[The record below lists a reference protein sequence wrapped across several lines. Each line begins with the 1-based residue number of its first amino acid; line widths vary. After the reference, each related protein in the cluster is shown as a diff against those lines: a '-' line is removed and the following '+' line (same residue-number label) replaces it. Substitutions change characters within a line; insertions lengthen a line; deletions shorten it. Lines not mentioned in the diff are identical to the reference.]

1 MKTTWRFSAST
12 ASALG
17 YGLLILAL
25 TTLGMFVASLAL
37 GSGPTV
43 GLGIGFLA
51 CMTGSVMGFRT
62 AARELKRAEIHEPT
76 SPVSIFSTPMSSDDV
91 DRYVADHHAASAAAV
106 PRRRTTS
113 TDHDDTQSGSVR
125 LSA

>member
-1 MKTTWRFSAST
+1 MKTTWRFSAPA

-25 TTLGMFVASLAL
+25 TTLGMFIASLAL
-37 GSGPTV
+37 GSGPTI

-51 CMTGSVMGFRT
+51 CMTGSVMGFRR
-62 AARELKRAEIHEPT
+62 ASRELKHAAIHEPT
-76 SPVSIFSTPMSSDDV
+76 SPVSIFSAPMSNNDV
-91 DRYVADHHAASAAAV
+91 DRYAAAHHGDHAPAV
-106 PRRRTTS
+106 PLRRTTA
-113 TDHDDTQSGSVR
+113 TDHDDTRSGTAR

>member
-37 GSGPTV
+37 GSGPTI

-62 AARELKRAEIHEPT
+62 ASRELKQAAVHEPT
-76 SPVSIFSTPMSSDDV
+76 SPVSIFSAPMSSDDV
-91 DRYVADHHAASAAAV
+91 SRYEAAHHSADAAAV
-106 PRRRTTS
+106 PLHRTTS
-113 TDHDDTQSGSVR
+113 TDRDDTRSGPVR